1 MCCEYANKVCFAV
14 FKRHRPAN
22 ILPFTSHKYIECL
35 CEYWE
40 NFDLKL
46 KALNATTP
54 PHLRIQDRYSACHLT
69 LCPKENDEYKRKCL
83 DRECIDCG
91 VTSLS
96 HHLHTVLQADRDMP
110 VVYYQ
115 WQREVGGGKTQL
127 VKATHRESFSSLV
140 QALEKDL
147 LTFAV
152 HLFNARWQAPAYKAV
167 TTNCPPLFCKDFAEE
182 LYMQAARRT
191 TGMSL
196 ERHAVRHPPSCGNIP
211 LSG

>member
-1 MCCEYANKVCFAV
+1 MQQLRHTCE
-14 FKRHRPAN
+14 FKTQLHV
-22 ILPFTSHKYIECL
+22 TSPCARRRMMNTR
-35 CEYWE
+35 E
-40 NFDLKL
+40 N
-46 KALNATTP
+46 AWT
-54 PHLRIQDRYSACHLT
+54 
-69 LCPKENDEYKRKCL
+69 
-83 DRECIDCG
+83 ECIDCG

-96 HHLHTVLQADRDMP
+96 RHLHTVLQADRDMP

-115 WQREVGGGKTQL
+115 WQREVGGGKTRL